1 MKEKL
6 TSRVGRIISGSVNAL
21 VDAVENK
28 APAIVMEEAIKEID
42 DAIDDVRSELGKV
55 VATKHLA
62 NKRLM
67 ESNRKHEDL
76 SEKAELA
83 IKENREDLAETAL
96 SQQLDIEAQIPILES
111 QINDLSS
118 QEKELESFIAA
129 LQAKKREMRDELRI
143 FRESKKEA
151 DATRSVSA
159 GNGNTKASSVESR
172 VSRAESAFD
181 RVIEKATG
189 LAGTSG
195 ITDHKTASQMA
206 ELEEMSRN
214 NRVQE
219 RLAALK
225 GKIGKE

>member
-1 MKEKL
+1 MKDTL

-28 APAIVMEEAIKEID
+28 APEIVMEEAIKEID
-42 DAIDDVRSELGKV
+42 EAIDEVRNELGQV
-55 VATKHLA
+55 VASRHLA

-67 ESNRKHEDL
+67 ETNRRHEDL
-76 SEKAELA
+76 SEKAKLA

-96 SQQLDIEAQIPILES
+96 SRQLDIEAQIPILES
-111 QINDLSS
+111 QIKDLSS
-118 QEKELESFIAA
+118 QENELESFIAA

-151 DATRSVSA
+151 GATSA
-159 GNGNTKASSVESR
+159 AAATNDNSRESAVEIR
-172 VSRAESAFD
+172 VSKAESAFD

-189 LAGTSG
+189 LVGTTG
-195 ITDHKTASQMA
+195 VTDKKTAAHLA
-206 ELEEMSRN
+206 ELEEMSRK

-219 RLAALK
+219 RLAELK
-225 GKIGKE
+225 GKIGRD